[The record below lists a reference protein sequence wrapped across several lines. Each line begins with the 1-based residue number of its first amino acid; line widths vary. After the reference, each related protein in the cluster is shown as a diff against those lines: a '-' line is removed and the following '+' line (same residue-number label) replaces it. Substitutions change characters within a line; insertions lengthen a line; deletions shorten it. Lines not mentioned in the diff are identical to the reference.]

1 MILKFL
7 KAIWKKGRIWL
18 AEKLELKPGAFLL
31 PAFLLLVLPW
41 QWVGAAALA
50 AGIHEACHVL
60 ALKLTGGRVERITIG
75 GSGAVIQTAPMDAT
89 RECIC
94 AFAGPLGSGLLLLF
108 FRQLPRTALCAL
120 VHCLYNLLPLF
131 PLDGGRV
138 LRSLLSVT
146 LPPDKASTVE
156 RWIQRGA
163 AGLVLGGFFLVA
175 WQYGAVTLL
184 LGIWVILG
192 HRMKNSLPIR
202 QFGDTMEEVLKKEY
216 VYDRIA
222 ATDPPHRAK
231 TRTVYRRR
239 V

>member
-1 MILKFL
+1 MILVFL
-7 KAIWKKGRIWL
+7 KDLYRKGKNWTTN
-18 AEKLELKPGAFLL
+18 KLEIKPAAFLL

-50 AGIHEACHVL
+50 ASVHEAAHIL

-75 GSGAVIQTAPMDAT
+75 GSGAVIQTAPMDAV

-94 AFAGPLGSGLLLLF
+94 ALAGPLSSGLLVLLF
-108 FRQLPRTALCAL
+108 RYLPRTALCAL

-138 LRSLLSVT
+138 LRGLLSVALT
-146 LPPDKASTVE
+146 PDKAAVTE
-156 RWIQRGA
+156 RWIRRVVI
-163 AGLVLGGFFLVA
+163 LIVLGGFFLVA
-175 WQYGAVTLL
+175 WQYGTVTLL

-192 HRMKNSLPIR
+192 HRMKNSLPFCR
-202 QFGDTMEEVLKKEY
+202 CGDTIEKVPTKEY

-222 ATDPPHRAK
+222 ATDSPHRAK
-231 TRTVYRRR
+231 TRAVHRRR